1 MRDKN
6 IQCTESITTV
16 VCYVWVYCRIRPEGR
31 LNDAERDLLAIAK
44 FLVVLVPIMSHLMRD
59 VSLHKTTHF
68 SHSDRAGSSV
78 ENAAT
83 MPGVRAAAGPIQNG
97 ITEVAVRA
105 LTAYRPSLHRYVAES
120 WRQARSHQERRTSR
134 QLEKTLP
141 TNVNTLLG
149 TSALPGLR
157 LLIHTRW
164 VNKQ

>member
-120 WRQARSHQERRTSR
+120 WRQARSH
-134 QLEKTLP
+134 
-141 TNVNTLLG
+141 
-149 TSALPGLR
+149 
-157 LLIHTRW
+157 
-164 VNKQ
+164 